1 MKKYVNKVVLVFL
14 SVIMIACNSSDEEI
28 KINDFKGFYKIKSIS
43 SIIPVD
49 LNNDGLKSNNYL
61 QEIKSNYIS
70 YNGEIIN
77 YAYNNEL
84 RHNFAEARLTRYQ
97 SNNTT
102 QFLDIR
108 FPIQRIDSIY
118 QGNNNFVKMNME
130 YQKMSTGFIYK
141 LINSNIE
148 IEADPFNQFEF
159 FNINNFKINRIN
171 NIEFEIM
178 FDFNIYDFS
187 ENDWIESKLI
197 ARYEKMKE

>member
-1 MKKYVNKVVLVFL
+1 RKK
-14 SVIMIACNSSDEEI
+14 
-28 KINDFKGFYKIKSIS
+28 
-43 SIIPVD
+43 
-49 LNNDGLKSNNYL
+49 
-61 QEIKSNYIS
+61 
-70 YNGEIIN
+70 IN

-84 RHNFAEARLTRYQ
+84 RHNFAEARPTRYQ